1 MSETEIFLQRIPEST
16 ADISLFV
23 GNNDELE
30 SRLKNVKMSDANVK
44 QARAV
49 ATSLDNLHAYQDSL
63 DLLQDNIAF
72 QSVTKTEAGYWTID
86 LKKVEELKEKA
97 IRVEKVGAQGV
108 LYLGV
113 VVDDNGEL
121 VADASKPEGFAY
133 NEKIESQKWS
143 AIKRFKHPTRKT
155 AEGGPLYV
163 SLGEPV
169 SEEKPQMIF
178 CTLYYLTDRLVMRVG
193 ASSQYK
199 GKTQV
204 KFELIVNGKDTISEN
219 ADTFAALARKE
230 DGTIKLVPA
239 SKYPAALGKDE
250 KESDLAQGEVHFIY

>member
-49 ATSLDNLHAYQDSL
+49 ATSLDNLDAYEKSFDYLQKDS
-63 DLLQDNIAF
+63 AF
-72 QSVTKTEAGYWTID
+72 QSVKKSEAGYWTID
-86 LKKVEELKEKA
+86 QDKVENQSA
-97 IRVEKVGAQGV
+97 IKVQKVGAQGV

-121 VADASKPEGFAY
+121 VADASKPSGFAY
-133 NEKIESQKWS
+133 DRKIESQKWS
-143 AIKRFKHPTRKT
+143 AIKGFKHPTRKT
-155 AEGGPLYV
+155 AEGGSLYV

-204 KFELIVNGKDTISEN
+204 KFELIVHGKDTISEN
-219 ADTFAALARKE
+219 ADTFAALTRKE